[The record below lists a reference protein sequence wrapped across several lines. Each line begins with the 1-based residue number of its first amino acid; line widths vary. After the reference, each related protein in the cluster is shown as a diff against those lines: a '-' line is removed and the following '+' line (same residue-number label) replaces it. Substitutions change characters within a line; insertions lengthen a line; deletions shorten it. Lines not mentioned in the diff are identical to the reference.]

1 MPTSWLDTVVRQT
14 RRVSD
19 MPYPH
24 WVSIFLNNPVRRVIG
39 RPGAV
44 IDGLMLGG
52 DERVLEIGPGPG
64 YYSTEIAKRVPHGHL
79 HLFDVQPQMLD
90 KARRAIE
97 GAGCRNV
104 ESHSGDAGAGLPF
117 PEDTFDVAFLA
128 AVLGEVPDKE
138 ICVRGLA
145 RVLRPGGLLVFV
157 EGFGDPDRQSVQ
169 SLRELVEPHGF
180 VLQGW
185 EGTTWRDV
193 VRFRLWPPL

>member
-14 RRVSD
+14 RKAGD
-19 MPYPH
+19 FPYPH
-24 WVSIFLNNPVRRVIG
+24 WASIFLNNPIRRRIG

-64 YYSTEIAKRVPHGHL
+64 YFSTEIARRLPAGRL
-79 HLFDVQPQMLD
+79 HLFDLQPQMLD
-90 KARRAIE
+90 KARRALDA
-97 GAGCRNV
+97 AGCHNA
-104 ESHSGDAGAGLPF
+104 EFHSGDASAGLPF
-117 PEDTFDVAFLA
+117 GDDSFDVAFLA
-128 AVLGEVPDKE
+128 AVLGEVPDKD
-138 ICVRGLA
+138 ICIRGLQ

-157 EGFGDPDRQSVQ
+157 EGFPDPDRQSVQ
-169 SLRELVEPHGF
+169 DLRELLEPHGF

-193 VRFRLWPPL
+193 VRFRLWPTV

>member
-24 WVSIFLNNPVRRVIG
+24 WASIFLNNPVRRVIG
-39 RPGAV
+39 RPGTV

-64 YYSTEIAKRVPHGHL
+64 YYSTEIAKRVPHGRL
-79 HLFDVQPQMLD
+79 HLFDVQPQMLG
-90 KARRAIE
+90 KARRAVE
-97 GAGCRNV
+97 AAGCRNV

-117 PEDTFDVAFLA
+117 PEATFDVAFLA

-138 ICVRGLA
+138 ICIRGWRGCCA
-145 RVLRPGGLLVFV
+145 RVAAGVRRRIRGGPG
-157 EGFGDPDRQSVQ
+157 
-169 SLRELVEPHGF
+169 
-180 VLQGW
+180 
-185 EGTTWRDV
+185 
-193 VRFRLWPPL
+193 PPERADSA